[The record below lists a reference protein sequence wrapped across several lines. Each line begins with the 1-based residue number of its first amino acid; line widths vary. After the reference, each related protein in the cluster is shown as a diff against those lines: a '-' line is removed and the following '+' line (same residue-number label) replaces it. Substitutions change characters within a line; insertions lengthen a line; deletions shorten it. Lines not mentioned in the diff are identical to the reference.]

1 MRIKLTSVFVSDQ
14 ERALQFCT
22 EVLKTDIPM
31 GKGRWLTVVSREVSG
46 TLTRSGPG
54 RRTFISSK

>member
-14 ERALQFCT
+14 EKALQFCS

-31 GKGRWLTVVSREVSG
+31 GKGRWLVQTGSRRKPWRTVLGVG
-46 TLTRSGPG
+46 
-54 RRTFISSK
+54 

>member
-46 TLTRSGPG
+46 TLTIARLA
-54 RRTFISSK
+54 